1 VPSSVFTSHINQLVY
16 HDFRGEKNDELAFLN
31 FFIEIAQ
38 VLKSLVIV
46 CGRGCFKS
54 RAGLHS
60 KLQTLCSPERGPAN
74 AAYHRFM
81 LVQSPHGP
89 WVMAIVV
96 SFSLPRK
103 EQGKASNICERNPSF
118 LRKMQIIYLFGFNI

>member
-1 VPSSVFTSHINQLVY
+1 
-16 HDFRGEKNDELAFLN
+16 
-31 FFIEIAQ
+31 

-89 WVMAIVV
+89 WVKAIVV
-96 SFSLPRK
+96 SFSLSRK
-103 EQGKASNICERNPSF
+103 EQGKASNICERNRSF
-118 LRKMQIIYLFGFNI
+118 LRKMQIIYLFGFQYLTWIIPKLCSVHAKHIRSSFFIRYNHQT